1 MNHEDKYIVSNNH
14 NHIWLLSISALL
26 IAFNWHY
33 ASYSSTYLLF
43 WCAALSIAWKKKED
57 LELNSSLFATII
69 GLILISWML
78 FRGAVSEFSSNDL
91 ITRFY
96 PLISIAGI
104 CLLASKVK
112 NVFQYWREII
122 IVSLTGIPW
131 EYLFDLMP
139 ITEQIIAIDAKISR
153 LMLWY
158 VGFDVHQVGD
168 LVILPSGSIRIMD
181 ACSSFSLLG
190 LMWQSCLVAFL
201 YFAIAKN
208 HKLILG
214 LSSTLIAFVV
224 NGVRLCLLAL
234 LVANK
239 QDEAFEY
246 WHGAGGAEVFTTIA
260 ILLLGGV
267 YWILTRDKETSLDVT
282 ASS

>member
-1 MNHEDKYIVSNNH
+1 MNDKSIFFASNNK
-14 NHIWLLSISALL
+14 IWLLSISALL
-26 IAFNWHY
+26 IAFNWHFANY
-33 ASYSSTYLLF
+33 TSTYLLF
-43 WCAALSIAWKKKED
+43 WCAALSIAWKKKD
-57 LELNSSLFATII
+57 NLELESSFFATII
-69 GLILISWML
+69 GLILIIWML
-78 FRGAVSEFSSNDL
+78 FRGAVSDFSSNDL
-91 ITRFY
+91 ITRFC
-96 PLISIAGI
+96 PLISIIGI
-104 CLLASKVK
+104 CLIASKIK
-112 NVFQYWREII
+112 NLFQYWREII
-122 IVSLTGIPW
+122 IVGLTGIPW
-131 EYLFDLMP
+131 EYLFNLMP
-139 ITEQIIAIDAKISR
+139 ITEKIIAVDAKISR

-158 VGFDVHQVGD
+158 VGFDVRQVGD

-190 LMWQSCLVAFL
+190 LMWQSCLVASL

-208 HKLILG
+208 ERLILG

-260 ILLLGGV
+260 ILLLGGT
-267 YWILTRDKETSLDVT
+267 YWILTRNKETFDATPTGS
-282 ASS
+282 